1 MKKTLLITAFFML
14 VSIFSFA
21 QVTTDIQVVNAL
33 IGRPYIELNNI
44 FKEYN
49 LEYYITSEDG
59 SKTTIYVSKNNSV
72 RLWEIKHKDLM
83 REYGPSNQKVLKLA
97 GKDLVIE
104 IFIRYRHSNLNDL
117 REFHS
122 YNIPENTKYR
132 EYEKSYGEKLSHLR
146 VTQK

>member
-72 RLWEIKHKDLM
+72 RLWEIKHKD
-83 REYGPSNQKVLKLA
+83 
-97 GKDLVIE
+97 
-104 IFIRYRHSNLNDL
+104 
-117 REFHS
+117 
-122 YNIPENTKYR
+122 
-132 EYEKSYGEKLSHLR
+132 
-146 VTQK
+146 